1 MRREAMKGI
10 LIDIES
16 GDLLLERGRVAIG
29 DTESQ
34 TAEAVVVTMRGEI
47 KEHPLLGGEAR
58 KLEGG
63 TEDRMW
69 PGEVREMLRGCG
81 VECERVVNDNGIITI
96 ER

>member
-1 MRREAMKGI
+1 MTMKGI
-10 LIDIES
+10 LIDRVT
-16 GDLLLERGRVAIG
+16 GDLLLERGRVATG

-34 TAEAVVVTMRGEI
+34 TAEAVVVTMRGEL
-47 KEHPLLGGEAR
+47 KEHPLLGGEAC

-63 TEDRMW
+63 NENRMW

-81 VECERVVNDNGIITI
+81 VECERVRNENGIITI

>member
-1 MRREAMKGI
+1 MKGL
-10 LIDIES
+10 LIDTET
-16 GDLLLERGRVAIG
+16 GDLLVEHGRAAIG
-29 DTESQ
+29 DSESQ
-34 TAEAVVVTMRGEI
+34 TAEAVVVTMRGEL

-69 PGEVREMLRGCG
+69 AGEVREMLRGCG
-81 VECERVVNDNGIITI
+81 VECERVRNDNGIIII